1 MNILVI
7 DGQGGRM
14 GSLIVEKI
22 KAAGIAEKIT
32 AIGTNSIATS
42 AMLKA
47 GADRAATGEN
57 PVIVNSKRAD
67 FIIGPIGIIAAD
79 SLLGEITPAMAN
91 AVASC
96 SAFKILIPTGRCN
109 RYIAGI
115 QDIPL
120 GGLIDAAVLK
130 LKEELANARGH
141 LHNSSDC

>member
-22 KAAGIAEKIT
+22 KASGIAEKIT

>member
-1 MNILVI
+1 MKIVVI

-22 KAAGIAEKIT
+22 KASGIAEKIT

>member
-1 MNILVI
+1 MNIIVI

-22 KAAGIAEKIT
+22 KSFGITEKIT

-57 PVIVNSKRAD
+57 PVIVNSRNAD

-91 AVASC
+91 AVSSC
-96 SAFKILIPTGRCN
+96 PAFKILIPTNRCN
-109 RYIAGI
+109 HYISGI
-115 QDIPL
+115 RDQSL
-120 GGLIDAAVLK
+120 GDLVEGAVRK
-130 LKEELANARGH
+130 LKEELANAPGH
-141 LHNSSDC
+141 LHNSPDC

>member
-22 KAAGIAEKIT
+22 KASGIAEKIT

-42 AMLKA
+42 AMLKT

-79 SLLGEITPAMAN
+79 SLLAEITPAMAN

>member
-22 KAAGIAEKIT
+22 KASGIAEKIT

-42 AMLKA
+42 AMLRA